1 MKGIYRDAPT
11 LLEEVLDPGVLNPGE
26 ELILR
31 MTPDPAVVADTYDRI
46 IIGTPNGALVQVIFR
61 VAP

>member
-1 MKGIYRDAPT
+1 MKGIYRDAST

-26 ELILR
+26 ELILQV
-31 MTPDPAVVADTYDRI
+31 TPDPAVVADTYDRI
-46 IIGTPNGALVQVIFR
+46 IIGTPNGALAQVIFR